1 MQFIKYLKYRLSNI
15 IKHNRALIGLGNLIL
30 LRKNYSNIKYL
41 ADSEMKIFSQSGED
55 GIIDFILNRI
65 NKKKDIKFIEIGT
78 SDYEEANTRYIAE
91 SRPCT
96 GLLID
101 LSNEI
106 NFVKKRNFYWQNQI
120 YIENSRVSPEN
131 INLILEKHDFLDNFD
146 FLSLDIDGL
155 DYWVLEKINLTN
167 ASLVVCEYNPLF
179 GSEYSLT
186 IPNTENFN
194 REEYSKLY
202 FGASLKAFIKLM
214 KKKGFI
220 FLGSNSFCNN
230 AFFVNTKYSKQFDDL
245 IIENLSNYVDFK
257 FREIILNNKKNF
269 KEKLIKKIKDYELL
283 NLDNNR
289 LSSIGELFKIND
301 K

>member
-1 MQFIKYLKYRLSNI
+1 M
-15 IKHNRALIGLGNLIL
+15 
-30 LRKNYSNIKYL
+30 
-41 ADSEMKIFSQSGED
+41 
-55 GIIDFILNRI
+55 
-65 NKKKDIKFIEIGT
+65 
-78 SDYEEANTRYIAE
+78 
-91 SRPCT
+91 
-96 GLLID
+96 
-101 LSNEI
+101 
-106 NFVKKRNFYWQNQI
+106 
-120 YIENSRVSPEN
+120 
-131 INLILEKHDFLDNFD
+131 
-146 FLSLDIDGL
+146 DIDGL